1 MEINEIYKCKICGN
15 VVEVLQFAT
24 GEISCCGQEM
34 VKQIPNTQEAATEK
48 HIPVVEE
55 KDGGYFVKIGSVEHP
70 MLESHFIEFIEV
82 LYDNNKIFR
91 ANLKPGDKPEA
102 FFPKCDGNIIE
113 VREYCNLH
121 GLWSNKK

>member
-1 MEINEIYKCKICGN
+1 MEINEIYKCDVCGN

-24 GEISCCGQEM
+24 GVVSCCGKEM
-34 VKQIPNTQEAATEK
+34 VKLEANTKEAATEK

-55 KDGGYFVKIGSVEHP
+55 KDGGYLVKIGSVEHP

-82 LYDNNKIFR
+82 IYDNNKIMR
-91 ANLKPGDKPEA
+91 ANLRPGGKPEA
-102 FFPKCDGNIIE
+102 FFPKDGNIIE

>member
-1 MEINEIYKCKICGN
+1 MEINEIYKCDVCGN

-24 GEISCCGQEM
+24 GAMSCCGKEM
-34 VKQIPNTQEAATEK
+34 VKLEANTQEAATEK

-55 KDGGYFVKIGSVEHP
+55 KDGGYFVKVGSVEHP

-82 LYDNNKIFR
+82 IYDNNKITR
-91 ANLKPGDKPEA
+91 AHLRPGDKPEA
-102 FFPKCDGNIIE
+102 FFPKDGNIIE